1 MLIDLNVIIEVLNV
15 CKHKAPII
23 LIEAKLFLRMVKYN
37 YQM

>member
-15 CKHKAPII
+15 CKRKAQII
-23 LIEAKLFLRMVKYN
+23 LIEVKLFLRMAKYI